1 MVKNRGLGRKAL
13 GRRQASDDDND
24 ARSGEGLPHLPTD
37 SDNRSDPPTIAE
49 ELNEEQ
55 HEAPIED
62 PFTDVEGFSGRPHDT
77 SILRYY
83 ENHITLRTWNGE
95 ERPELKVS
103 SHGRKMAKFRRLAP
117 EIEGLVGTSR
127 LSPLIKD

>member
-1 MVKNRGLGRKAL
+1 MTSSSSLVCLFYFMLVA
-13 GRRQASDDDND
+13 ASSP
-24 ARSGEGLPHLPTD
+24 AAASSCWVHLLP
-37 SDNRSDPPTIAE
+37 S
-49 ELNEEQ
+49 
-55 HEAPIED
+55 
-62 PFTDVEGFSGRPHDT
+62 RPHDT